1 MSKFIAILFTLTL
14 VIVLLTSFT
23 ANYNQNPGIEIPENI
38 EAIFSKSCLGCH
50 SVKSKNYKAKM
61 KLKLDELGSMK
72 TSKLV
77 SKLSKIAKEIEKGDM
92 PTKKFRANYPEK
104 VPTDAENKML
114 VDWARSAA
122 NKLAGE

>member
-1 MSKFIAILFTLTL
+1 MSKFIALLISLTA
-14 VIVLLTSFT
+14 VIALLTSFT
-23 ANYNQNPGIEIPENI
+23 TNLKQNPGIEIPKNV

-50 SVKSKNYKAKM
+50 SATSKNYKAKM

-77 SKLSKIAKEIEKGDM
+77 SKLSKIAKEIEKGNM
-92 PTKKFRANYPEK
+92 PTKKFRAKYPEK
-104 VPTDAENKML
+104 VPTEEENKLL

-122 NKLAGE
+122 SKLAGE

>member
-1 MSKFIAILFTLTL
+1 MSKFISLLFVLTTAT
-14 VIVLLTSFT
+14 VLLTSFKT
-23 ANYNQNPGIEIPENI
+23 NINQNTGIEIPQNI
-38 EAIFSKSCLGCH
+38 DAIFAKSCTGCH
-50 SVKSKNYKAKM
+50 SVDSKNYKAKM

-104 VPTDAENKML
+104 VPTDEENKML
-114 VDWARSAA
+114 IDWARSTASQ
-122 NKLAGE
+122 LAGE